1 VDYEKQLSII
11 KRAWGRTQKGYCFF
25 PWIDREE
32 QAAAG
37 IRRAGFYEG
46 PAFKWPQDKD
56 KILSHMA
63 QHEEHDLYWCPSL
76 FEYEQ
81 RRTDVAMDECAL
93 WADLDEINPKE
104 IPEEYPPTVAWQ
116 TSPGRYQALWILS
129 MGDIQGASWPGNE
142 NQRLTYFLGADLG
155 GWDTTQLLRIP
166 GWTNHKLEYRDKVS
180 GASPQ
185 GKVLWTNG
193 RTYLSDDF
201 EDLPEVRGAGAAND
215 LTDAVIQEIEAI
227 EHNTVL
233 ARVKLKLTQRIR
245 DYIRA
250 RQTSGDR
257 SNVLWEIERSLAD
270 AGCSLAE
277 IVSIVKSTV
286 WNKYAGRSDEDK
298 RLIIEANKAI
308 AQRSTQKVEE
318 DEVLREH
325 AQQSVP
331 QQADLMLKLVK
342 PPRWLVKNILT
353 QGGVGFIAGEPKSYK
368 SWFGLDLAI
377 SVATGTRF
385 LNHFDIEK
393 PGPVLYLQEEDSP
406 VTIKS
411 RWGTI
416 KRGKKQMPLSVQDG
430 YLYLEPT
437 QPLDDET
444 LIKVDMN
451 LQGGLVLS
459 EDVWQEWLDEQL
471 RRGFTM
477 ASDEPYRLIIVD
489 TLMMTAGLVQENQS
503 QEMTTKYFKP
513 LKELARKH
521 EVALILVHHMNK
533 NGEAK
538 RAGQRMLGSV
548 ANHAWAEDSMYLTPR
563 SDGVDMETESKTWK
577 KAKYTVNI
585 HEKGWYPVV
594 SPENS
599 TRTSK
604 SSLGSDGILE
614 ALQVL
619 GDRAHTR
626 ALAEQLGMQWP
637 KMRRSL
643 TNKLEHRVAQGQ
655 LVKQQNTPQ
664 SQILWVLA

>member
-166 GWTNHKLEYRDKVS
+166 GWTNHKLEYRDKAS

-308 AQRSTQKVEE
+308 AQRSTQEVEH
-318 DEVLREH
+318 DEILREESSQLNFVQIMTRL
-325 AQQSVP
+325 ANIR
-331 QQADLMLKLVK
+331 K
-342 PPRWLVKNILT
+342 PNWLVKGIINEAC
-353 QGGVGFIAGEPKSYK
+353 VGFIAGDPKTYK
-368 SWFGLDLAI
+368 SWLGLDLAI
-377 SVATGTRF
+377 SVATGAKF
-385 LNHFDIEK
+385 LNYFPVDH
-393 PGPVLYLQEEDSP
+393 PGPVAYLQQEDSDHIISDRLPP
-406 VTIKS
+406 VLKS
-411 RWGTI
+411 
-416 KRGKKQMPLSVQDG
+416 KQLITLEREGNELYMGSPMPINADTMPFATV
-430 YLYLEPT
+430 
-437 QPLDDET
+437 
-444 LIKVDMN
+444 I
-451 LQGGLVLS
+451 GGDVILS
-459 EDVWQEWLDEQL
+459 EDVWQEWLDDQL
-471 RRGFTM
+471 VKQYQG
-477 ASDEPYRLIIVD
+477 EPYKLMIVD
-489 TLMMTAGLVQENQS
+489 TLMMVAGDVEENKS
-503 QEMTTKYFKP
+503 QAMTSKLFKP
-513 LKELARKH
+513 LKLLARKH
-521 EVALILVHHMNK
+521 ECAIIVVHHMRKSN
-533 NGEAK
+533 NGE
-538 RAGQRMLGSV
+538 RSGQRMLGSV
-548 ANHAWAEDSMYLTPR
+548 ANHAWSEDSLYLELSGQSNVR
-563 SDGVDMETESKTWK
+563 LKTESKS
-577 KAKYTVNI
+577 AP
-585 HEKGWYPVV
+585 EKIYSIAGIRKSQAWDPVV
-594 SPENS
+594 
-599 TRTSK
+599 TDT
-604 SSLGSDGILE
+604 
-614 ALQVL
+614 
-619 GDRAHTR
+619 
-626 ALAEQLGMQWP
+626 
-637 KMRRSL
+637 
-643 TNKLEHRVAQGQ
+643 
-655 LVKQQNTPQ
+655 VKEPTTQNGHHNN
-664 SQILWVLA
+664 QILDIIQSNGGRAYTKTIATTLGVSEKSARNKIYYQQEQGLVIKQGNFWIPAS